1 MFVCNYDRKN
11 FIDDHRQKYVEIT
24 KNCLGNEIADERL
37 RFLQTK
43 HLQCILQQK
52 DVLIELFRCD
62 GMFLVKNVQIATT
75 KHNLHKYF
83 NLHVR
88 LYFRRRR
95 RRRPHL
101 EIFLGF

>member
-43 HLQCILQQK
+43 HLQCAYIANMCIL
-52 DVLIELFRCD
+52 ISS
-62 GMFLVKNVQIATT
+62 LVHLKNEPNKTQVAYHFVYI
-75 KHNLHKYF
+75 KCVF
-83 NLHVR
+83 
-88 LYFRRRR
+88 
-95 RRRPHL
+95 
-101 EIFLGF
+101 